1 MQILACEL
9 YAVHFSEHKV
19 LLKAADQKLNQ
30 RADVCALLHIMVTS
44 RLTRVYIC
52 FAHLVSVYTGVLS
65 ERSEA
70 KCCVIQSIDHHPFDV
85 STKNNYVLL
94 SQ

>member
-9 YAVHFSEHKV
+9 YAVEHKV

-30 RADVCALLHIMVTS
+30 RADACEPALLHIMVTL

-52 FAHLVSVYTGVLS
+52 FAHLVSVYTGMLS